1 MVESNTSS
9 NLFNLSDNAINALKK
24 YDLVQQIINLRGEV
38 IVDPDLRNLC
48 DQISSLSENIT
59 KLKKRQTSKSI
70 VNTLLLEWS
79 TVN

>member
-24 YDLVQQIINLRGEV
+24 ADLVQQIINLRGKV
-38 IVDPDLRNLC
+38 IVDSDLRNLC
-48 DQISSLSENIT
+48 DQISNLSETIA
-59 KLKKRQTSKSI
+59 KLGTAKRKSV
-70 VNTLLLEWS
+70 VNLLLLKWS